1 MNYLKVTYIENNGQH
16 EVVFEN
22 ISYSKLRRLKRKYL
36 KADDMCKITVLE
48 LTVTYECNNFLKT
61 EILHSL
67 YQQ

>member
-1 MNYLKVTYIENNGQH
+1 MNYLKVNYIENDVQH

-22 ISYSKLRRLKRKYL
+22 IGYSKLRRLKRKYL

-48 LTVTYECNNFLKT
+48 LTVTYERDNFLKT

-67 YQQ
+67 V